1 MNPITVVPNLYS
13 GAIALGIVAALAGG
27 SYGLGHLNGV
37 HKAELACANARG
49 DANAKAAKEW
59 EDATAN
65 QAHRD
70 AASRAADRDASQQA
84 IKAASD
90 VADRFAAMKVSV
102 VKLNP
107 PGECTLSP
115 EWVTAFNGAR

>member
-13 GAIALGIVAALAGG
+13 GALALGIVAALAGG

-59 EDATAN
+59 EDAVAN
-65 QAHRD
+65 QVHRD
-70 AASRAADRDASQQA
+70 AAARAADRDAAQKAIQDAQA
-84 IKAASD
+84 

-115 EWVTAFNGAR
+115 EWIRAFQEAR